1 MFVARL
7 FRFVFSGEKT
17 MANYETVNDADVVEW
32 ARPALFIAKK
42 SVGHVGYM
50 ISIDSGYAGAKVT
63 AVDDSY
69 IDSDEYNAFDGKIL
83 CEVFDDGMMITHRE
97 R

>member
-1 MFVARL
+1 MARL
-7 FRFVFSGEKT
+7 FLFVFNGEKT
-17 MANYETVNDADVVEW
+17 MANYETVSDIDVVEW
-32 ARPALFIAKK
+32 AKPALLIAKK
-42 SVGHVGYM
+42 SVNHVGYM
-50 ISIDSGYAGAKVT
+50 ISIDSGYAGTKVT

-83 CEVFDDGMMITHRE
+83 CEVYDDGMMITHRE

>member
-1 MFVARL
+1 VVRL
-7 FRFVFSGEKT
+7 FLFVFNGEKT
-17 MANYETVNDADVVEW
+17 MASYETVNDVEVIEW
-32 ARPALFIAKK
+32 AKPALLIAKK

-50 ISIDSGYAGAKVT
+50 ISIDSGYAGTKVT

-83 CEVFDDGMMITHRE
+83 CEVFDDGTMVTHRE